1 MCVCVCVCVTG
12 ECCSHD
18 DQVTRKF
25 DNKEGGMTMGLYDIL
40 QLIKFLQVS
49 SV

>member
-1 MCVCVCVCVTG
+1 MCVCMYVCVTG

-18 DQVTRKF
+18 DQVTRRF
-25 DNKEGGMTMGLYDIL
+25 ENKERGLSMGLPDIL
-40 QLIKFLQVS
+40 ELIKFLQVS